1 MVGRDS
7 TVFGNVG
14 PCQGAVSAKV
24 FQGEGSKS
32 MVDTVERD
40 PRVHGR
46 LRGRSLSHFWRS
58 AHFRVVSAEL
68 PSVHEVV
75 REERSFV

>member
-1 MVGRDS
+1 MVSRDS
-7 TVFGNVG
+7 TVFGHVG

-24 FQGEGSKS
+24 LPGDGSKS

-40 PRVHGR
+40 PRMHGCEGVR
-46 LRGRSLSHFWRS
+46 CLTLEKRPFPG
-58 AHFRVVSAEL
+58 VSAEL